1 MTAVKN
7 NYILYLV
14 ATTFFMETLDSTVIA
29 TALPMMAIDFN
40 TYAVDVGIGI
50 TAYLLTL
57 AVMIPISGWL
67 ADRFGARRI
76 FTLAIFIFTAASILC
91 GISESLNF
99 FIFARVLQGIGG
111 ALMVPVGRIIVLK
124 NTPKEGIIAAIGLIT
139 WPALI
144 GPVVGPA
151 IGGLFTT
158 YASWHWIFFINVPI
172 GIVGII
178 LSLLW
183 IKEEKEKRKSPLD
196 LKGFLLSGASLSS
209 LIYSIELCRHIQEE
223 YMRILG
229 FLITGLIIGWFA
241 IRHFRRAPYPMID
254 LSLLKI
260 PTFESTLFAG
270 NLFRIALHSTPFL
283 IPLYLQLGLGIDA
296 FQAGL
301 IVMSIFVGNLAM
313 KAITTPI
320 LNKYGF
326 KKVMTING
334 IVIVLS
340 LMSCAL
346 ISASMPIWIVIGL
359 LFINGLVRSMQFTSI
374 NTLGLAD
381 VPQQQMGSASS
392 LASTGTQLSMA
403 LGIAVGSLAL
413 SLATMINQGDPN
425 LPSIADFRVSFL
437 LVLVLPLWGLYRQR
451 HMSPTAG
458 DDIRKKYKNPK
469 EKP

>member
-1 MTAVKN
+1 MSVAKN

-29 TALPMMAIDFN
+29 TALPMMAKDFN
-40 TYAVDVGIGI
+40 VFAVDVGVGI

-67 ADRFGARRI
+67 ADRFGARKI
-76 FTLAIFIFTAASILC
+76 FTLAIFIFTSASILC
-91 GISESLNF
+91 GISTNLYF

-111 ALMVPVGRIIVLK
+111 ALMVPVGRIIVLR
-124 NTPKEGIIAAIGLIT
+124 NTPREEIISAIGLIT

-151 IGGLFTT
+151 IGGLFTK

-172 GIVGII
+172 GIVGIC

-183 IKEEKEKRKSPLD
+183 IKPSDDKIKSPLD
-196 LKGFLLSGASLSS
+196 LKGFILSGVSLSS
-209 LIYSIELCRHIQEE
+209 LIYAIELCRHIMEDLN
-223 YMRILG
+223 RIILFVILG
-229 FLITGLIIGWFA
+229 LVVGYFA
-241 IRHFRRAPYPMID
+241 IKHFKKAANPMID

-260 PTFESTLFAG
+260 PTFESTLIAG

-283 IPLYLQLGLGIDA
+283 MPLYLQLGLGIDP
-296 FQAGL
+296 FQAGV
-301 IVMSIFVGNLAM
+301 IVMSIFVGNLVM
-313 KAITTPI
+313 KAVTTPI

-334 IVIVLS
+334 IAIIGS
-340 LMSCAL
+340 LASCAF
-346 ISASMPIWIVIGL
+346 ITSSMPIWIVMFL

-381 VPQQQMGSASS
+381 VPQTKMGSASS

-403 LGIAVGSLAL
+403 LGIAVGSLSL
-413 SLATMINQGDPN
+413 SLATLINNGDPN
-425 LPSIADFRVSFL
+425 DPNILDFRLSFL
-437 LVLVLPLWGLYRQR
+437 LILVLPIWGLYRQR
-451 HMSPTAG
+451 TMSSNAG
-458 DDIRKKYKNPK
+458 DEIRKK
-469 EKP
+469 

>member
-1 MTAVKN
+1 MSVAKN

-29 TALPMMAIDFN
+29 TALPMMAKDFN
-40 TYAVDVGIGI
+40 VFAVDVGVGI

-67 ADRFGARRI
+67 ADRFGARKI
-76 FTLAIFIFTAASILC
+76 FTLAIFIFTSASILC
-91 GISESLNF
+91 GISTNLYF

-111 ALMVPVGRIIVLK
+111 ALMVPVGRIIVLR
-124 NTPKEGIIAAIGLIT
+124 NTPREEIISAIGLIT

-151 IGGLFTT
+151 IGGLFTK

-172 GIVGII
+172 GIVGIC

-183 IKEEKEKRKSPLD
+183 IKPSDDKIKSPLD
-196 LKGFLLSGASLSS
+196 LKGFILSGVSLSS
-209 LIYSIELCRHIQEE
+209 LIYAIELCRHIMEDLN
-223 YMRILG
+223 RIILFVILG
-229 FLITGLIIGWFA
+229 LVVGYFA
-241 IRHFRRAPYPMID
+241 IKHFKKAANPMID

-260 PTFESTLFAG
+260 PTFESTLIAG

-283 IPLYLQLGLGIDA
+283 MPLYLQLGLGIDP
-296 FQAGL
+296 FQAGV
-301 IVMSIFVGNLAM
+301 IVMSIFVGNIVM
-313 KAITTPI
+313 KAVTTPI

-334 IVIVLS
+334 IAIIGS
-340 LMSCAL
+340 LASCAF
-346 ISASMPIWIVIGL
+346 ITSSMPIWIVMFL

-381 VPQQQMGSASS
+381 VPQTKMGSASS

-403 LGIAVGSLAL
+403 LGIAVGSLSL
-413 SLATMINQGDPN
+413 SLATLINNGDPN
-425 LPSIADFRVSFL
+425 DPNILDFRLSFL
-437 LVLVLPLWGLYRQR
+437 LILVLPIWGLYRQR
-451 HMSPTAG
+451 TMSSNAG
-458 DDIRKKYKNPK
+458 DEIRKK
-469 EKP
+469 

>member
-1 MTAVKN
+1 MSAKKN
-7 NYILYLV
+7 NYLLYLV

-29 TALPMMAIDFN
+29 TALPMMALDFKVF
-40 TYAVDVGIGI
+40 AVDVGVGI

-76 FTLAIFIFTAASILC
+76 FTLAIAIFTGASILC

-99 FIFARVLQGIGG
+99 FIFSRVLQGVGG

-124 NTPKEGIIAAIGLIT
+124 NTPKEEIIPAIGLIT

-172 GIVGII
+172 GIIGII
-178 LSLLW
+178 LSLIL
-183 IKEEKEKRKSPLD
+183 IKGTDEVKKSPLD
-196 LKGFLLSGASLSS
+196 IKGFFLSGIALSS
-209 LIYSIELCRHIQEE
+209 LIYSIELCRHIREDMQ
-223 YMRILG
+223 YILG
-229 FLITGLIIGWFA
+229 FLVLGLVVGFLA
-241 IRHFRRAPYPMID
+241 IRHFRRAEHPMID

-260 PTFESTLFAG
+260 PTFESTLIAG

-283 IPLYLQLGLGIDA
+283 MPLYLQLGLGIDP

-301 IVMSIFVGNLAM
+301 IVMSIFIGNLAM
-313 KAITTPI
+313 KAVTTPI

-334 IVIVLS
+334 IAIIFS
-340 LMSCAL
+340 LMSCAF
-346 ISASMPIWIVIGL
+346 ITASMPIVLVLII
-359 LFINGLVRSMQFTSI
+359 LFVNGLVRSMQFTSI

-381 VPQQQMGSASS
+381 VPHHKMGSASS

-413 SLATMINQGDPN
+413 SLATMINQGNPN
-425 LPSIADFRVSFL
+425 EPSIVDFRLSFL
-437 LVLVLPLWGLYRQR
+437 LVLVLPIWGLYRQR
-451 HMSPTAG
+451 LMSHDAG
-458 DDIRKKYKNPK
+458 DDIRKKN
-469 EKP
+469 KPQ

>member
-1 MTAVKN
+1 MSVVKN

-29 TALPMMAIDFN
+29 TALPMMAKDFN
-40 TYAVDVGIGI
+40 VFAVDVGVGI

-67 ADRFGARRI
+67 ADRFGARTI
-76 FTLAIFIFTAASILC
+76 FTLAIFIFTSASILC
-91 GISESLNF
+91 GISSNLYF

-111 ALMVPVGRIIVLK
+111 ALMVPVGRIIVLR
-124 NTPKEGIIAAIGLIT
+124 NTPKEEIIAAIGLIT

-151 IGGLFTT
+151 IGGLFTK
-158 YASWHWIFFINVPI
+158 YATWHWIFFINVPI
-172 GIVGII
+172 GIVGIC

-183 IKEEKEKRKSPLD
+183 IKPTEDKIKSPLD
-196 LKGFLLSGASLSS
+196 IKGFILSGISLSS
-209 LIYSIELCRHIQEE
+209 LIYAIELCRHIAEDFK
-223 YMRILG
+223 RI
-229 FLITGLIIGWFA
+229 FLFIAMGLVVGYFA
-241 IRHFRRAPYPMID
+241 IKHFKNASNPMID

-260 PTFESTLFAG
+260 PTFESTLIAG

-283 IPLYLQLGLGIDA
+283 MPLYLQLGLGIDP
-296 FQAGL
+296 FQAGV

-313 KAITTPI
+313 KAVTTPI

-326 KKVMTING
+326 KKVMTVNG
-334 IVIVLS
+334 IAIICS
-340 LMSCAL
+340 LASCAF
-346 ISASMPIWIVIGL
+346 ITSQMPIWVLMFL

-381 VPQQQMGSASS
+381 VPQNKMGSASS

-413 SLATMINQGDPN
+413 SLATLINQGDPN
-425 LPSIADFRVSFL
+425 DPSIIDFRLSFL
-437 LVLVLPLWGLYRQR
+437 IILVLPIWGLYRQR
-451 HMSPTAG
+451 TMSADAG
-458 DDIRKKYKNPK
+458 DDIRKK
-469 EKP
+469 